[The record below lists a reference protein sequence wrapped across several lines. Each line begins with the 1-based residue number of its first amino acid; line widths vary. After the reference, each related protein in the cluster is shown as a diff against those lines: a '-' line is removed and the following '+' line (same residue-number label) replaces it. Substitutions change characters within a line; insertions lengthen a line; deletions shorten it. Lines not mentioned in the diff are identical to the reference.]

1 VVAGSPQGS
10 APAPADPAA
19 LAAIPDLGRKNA
31 MDLILIR
38 GFAAFQYID
47 PEVYL
52 RRLRSPEIE
61 IVHSDLPAN
70 VRHLR
75 THELKATR
83 SGGALRFSPMGWS
96 RLAGLRRGCGRAH
109 RSRDG
114 PSRLEP
120 AL

>member
-1 VVAGSPQGS
+1 MVAGSPQGS

-47 PEVYL
+47 PEAYL

-83 SGGALRFSPMGWS
+83 KRRSAAILAHGMEQVSGASAWLR
-96 RLAGLRRGCGRAH
+96 
-109 RSRDG
+109 
-114 PSRLEP
+114 
-120 AL
+120 